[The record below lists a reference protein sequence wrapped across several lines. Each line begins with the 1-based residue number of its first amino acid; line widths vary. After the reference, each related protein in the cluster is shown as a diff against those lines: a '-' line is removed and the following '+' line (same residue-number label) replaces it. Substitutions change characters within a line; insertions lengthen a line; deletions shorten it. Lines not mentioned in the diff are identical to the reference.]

1 MKSKIIYIVSF
12 IAAFLLTTGLIFYL
26 NSTYKNIFQFD
37 FTSLPQ
43 KVNNASFSDT
53 SKVTFGQLK
62 DFMQNELKN
71 ELIDSLRAIYAGNY
85 HDTIYANQQ
94 VDSVLIDSLR
104 VLELALKQKNL
115 VTVKQIKPIKPKQVE
130 PTQKSEVTSK
140 PDTSYIRWTKET
152 AKLYESMDPQQAA
165 KIIQSYSDN
174 VARDIIYSMRQKS
187 AAQVLSALNPET
199 ANRITLAK

>member
-12 IAAFLLTTGLIFYL
+12 VAAFILTTLLIVYL
-26 NSTYKNIFQFD
+26 NSNYKNIFQLD
-37 FTSLPQ
+37 FSSVPQ
-43 KVNNASFSDT
+43 KMKNNTANDT

-71 ELIDSLRAIYAGNY
+71 ELLDSLRTMYAGQN
-85 HDTIYANQQ
+85 HDTVYAARQ

-104 VLELALKQKNL
+104 ILRLALKQKNL
-115 VTVKQIKPIKPKQVE
+115 VSAKPAKEIKQKPDQQIEKNIAKA
-130 PTQKSEVTSK
+130 K

>member
-1 MKSKIIYIVSF
+1 M
-12 IAAFLLTTGLIFYL
+12 AFLLTTGLIVYL
-26 NSTYKNIFQFD
+26 NSTYNNIFQFD
-37 FTSLPQ
+37 FSALPQ
-43 KVNNASFSDT
+43 NVNSTSISDT
-53 SKVTFGQLK
+53 SKVTLGQLK

-71 ELIDSLRAIYAGNY
+71 ELLDSLRAIYAGNN

-115 VTVKQIKPIKPKQVE
+115 ASVKQIKQKQVV
-130 PTQKSEVTSK
+130 PTQKSEMKTK
-140 PDTSYIRWTKET
+140 TDTSYTRWTKET

>member
-12 IAAFLLTTGLIFYL
+12 IAAFLLTTVLIVYL

-37 FTSLPQ
+37 FSALPQ
-43 KVNNASFSDT
+43 NVNSTSISDT
-53 SKVTFGQLK
+53 SKVTLGQLK

-71 ELIDSLRAIYAGNY
+71 ELLDSLRAIYAGNN

-115 VTVKQIKPIKPKQVE
+115 ASVKQIKQKQVE
-130 PTQKSEVTSK
+130 PTQKSEMKAKT
-140 PDTSYIRWTKET
+140 DTSYTRWTKET

>member
-1 MKSKIIYIVSF
+1 VKSKIIYIVSF
-12 IAAFLLTTGLIFYL
+12 IAAFLLTTGLIVYL

-37 FTSLPQ
+37 FSALPQ
-43 KVNNASFSDT
+43 NVNSTSISDT
-53 SKVTFGQLK
+53 SKVTLGQLK

-71 ELIDSLRAIYAGNY
+71 ELLDSLRAIYAGNN

-115 VTVKQIKPIKPKQVE
+115 VSVKQIKQKQVV
-130 PTQKSEVTSK
+130 PPQKSDVKAKT
-140 PDTSYIRWTKET
+140 DTSYVRWTKET

>member
-1 MKSKIIYIVSF
+1 M
-12 IAAFLLTTGLIFYL
+12 AFLLTTGLIVYL
-26 NSTYKNIFQFD
+26 NSTYNNIFQFD
-37 FTSLPQ
+37 FSALPQ
-43 KVNNASFSDT
+43 NVNSTSISDT
-53 SKVTFGQLK
+53 SKVTLGQLK

-71 ELIDSLRAIYAGNY
+71 ELLDSLRAIYAGNN

-115 VTVKQIKPIKPKQVE
+115 ASVKQIKQKQVE
-130 PTQKSEVTSK
+130 PTQKSEMKAKT
-140 PDTSYIRWTKET
+140 DTSYTRWTKET

>member
-12 IAAFLLTTGLIFYL
+12 IAAFLLTTALIVYL

-37 FTSLPQ
+37 FSALPQ
-43 KVNNASFSDT
+43 NVNSTSISDT
-53 SKVTFGQLK
+53 SKVTLGQLK

-71 ELIDSLRAIYAGNY
+71 ELLDSLRAIYAGNN

-94 VDSVLIDSLR
+94 ADSVLIDSLR

-115 VTVKQIKPIKPKQVE
+115 ASVKQIKQKQVV
-130 PTQKSEVTSK
+130 PPQKSDVKAKT
-140 PDTSYIRWTKET
+140 DTSYVRWTKET

-199 ANRITLAK
+199 ANKITLAK